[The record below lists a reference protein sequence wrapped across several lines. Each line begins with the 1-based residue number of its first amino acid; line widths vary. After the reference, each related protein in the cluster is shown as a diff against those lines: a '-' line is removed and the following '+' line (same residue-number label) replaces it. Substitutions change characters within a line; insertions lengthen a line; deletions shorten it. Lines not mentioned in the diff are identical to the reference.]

1 MKKLLNSF
9 IAVLAL
15 TLAACGTSEP
25 QNTATGGTFKGTGKG
40 RNADVVVEV
49 TYTDGKIENVEIVEH
64 SESAG
69 ISDEAISTI
78 PAAIVESQ
86 SLAVDTVSG
95 ATFTSVAILDAV
107 EDALTQAGADVE
119 SFKNKE
125 VVSNTETVALED
137 ATYDVVVLGAGGAGL
152 SAAVEA
158 RNAGASVVVV
168 EKMPYAGGNT
178 ILSYAELACA
188 NNWLQK
194 EQGIEDSPE
203 NMAQEMWEGGGKVA
217 DKKMVDIVANNAL
230 EAAEW
235 LKDEIG
241 VEYQDYLVWEG
252 GHSVPRAVE
261 PVAKGPGMINPL
273 VDYAKEHGVEIMLNT
288 KAEEFVVNDEGR
300 VVGVKVSNNGQ
311 TATFTATNGVVLATG
326 GFGANV
332 EMRDR
337 YNTRWQTLDASVLTT
352 NSPAIVGDGI
362 VMAENIGANL
372 INMEHIQL
380 YPFNNPLT
388 GVFYGIEAPSWSGEG
403 LIYVNKDG
411 NRFVNEVAMRDV
423 RAEGILAQG
432 GTAYAIYNQAVADR
446 LNLEEEFAEEYAR
459 CLEGGVFYKADTLE
473 EIADHFGINAENLVA
488 TMDKYNEGIKNNND
502 EFGRTTS
509 MVTME
514 EGPWFILEGVVSVH
528 HTMGGV
534 EINENAEVLNTA
546 GSVIE
551 GLFAAGE
558 VTGSI
563 HGNNRVGTCAI
574 ADITVFGRIA
584 GKNVAANK

>member
-1 MKKLLNSF
+1 MKKLFHSLV
-9 IAVLAL
+9 AGLLAFTL
-15 TLAACGTSEP
+15 TACSS
-25 QNTATGGTFKGTGKG
+25 NTATGGTFKGTGQG
-40 RNADVVVEV
+40 NNGDIVVEV
-49 TYTDGKIENVEIVEH
+49 TYNDGKIEKVDVLEH
-64 SESAG
+64 KETAG
-69 ISDEAISTI
+69 ISDEAIAKI
-78 PAAIVESQ
+78 PEAIVESQ
-86 SLAVDTVSG
+86 SLAVDTCSG
-95 ATFTSVAILDAV
+95 ATNSSKGILAAV

-119 SFKNKE
+119 AFKNKKVE
-125 VVSNTETVALED
+125 SEAAAVELKD

-152 SAAVEA
+152 AAAIEA
-158 RNAGASVVVV
+158 KNAGANVAVV

-178 ILSYAELACA
+178 ILSYAELACP
-188 NNWLQK
+188 NNWIQK
-194 EQGIEDSPE
+194 EKGIEDSPE
-203 NMAQEMWEGGGKVA
+203 LMAKEMWEGGGKVA

-230 EAAEW
+230 AAAEW

-252 GHSVPRAVE
+252 GHSVARAVE
-261 PVAKGPGMINPL
+261 PIKKGPGMINPML
-273 VDYAKEHGVEIMLNT
+273 DYAKEHGVEIFLNT
-288 KAEEFVVNDEGR
+288 KADELVVDKDGR
-300 VVGVKVSNNGQ
+300 VTGVEVSSEDKK
-311 TATFTATNGVVLATG
+311 ATFTATNGVVLATG

-332 EMRDR
+332 EMREK
-337 YNTRWQTLDASVLTT
+337 YNTRWETLDESVATT
-352 NSPAIVGDGI
+352 NSPAIVGEGQ
-362 VMAENIGANL
+362 VMAEKIGANL

-380 YPFNNPLT
+380 YPFNNPMT

-432 GTAYAIYNQAVADR
+432 GEAYAIYNQAVADR
-446 LNLEEEFAEEYAR
+446 LNLEEEFADEYAR

-473 EIADHFGINAENLVA
+473 EVADYFGINAKNLVK

-514 EGPWFILEGVVSVH
+514 EGPWFILKGVVSVH

-534 EINENAEVLNTA
+534 EINENAEVLNTK
-546 GSVIE
+546 GKVIE

-558 VTGSI
+558 VTGSV

-574 ADITVFGRIA
+574 SDITVFGRIA
-584 GKNVAANK
+584 GKNAAANK